1 MGLAIHQVISAQL
14 DTNTDTPLP
23 PLPKINVRL
32 VSYEPVIPLKHLK
45 ASLYGKLVTI
55 RGTAVRVG
63 NVKPLVTQMAFQCNG
78 CNKVQVHVFQ
88 DGKYTIPTK
97 CENSCR
103 SHSFTPLRSS
113 KETQTI
119 DWQTIRVQEIMS
131 DDNREAG
138 RIPRTVECDLTA
150 DLVDSCVP
158 GDLITVTAIVK
169 ATKSD
174 EGQGRNN
181 KDKCMFLIY
190 LSAVS
195 VTTSR
200 GQGVGEGP
208 HMEFSTKVM
217 PIYQSHHSITQGFYR
232 ITMLFRRFK
241 ETAMC

>member
-1 MGLAIHQVISAQL
+1 
-14 DTNTDTPLP
+14 
-23 PLPKINVRL
+23 
-32 VSYEPVIPLKHLK
+32 
-45 ASLYGKLVTI
+45 
-55 RGTAVRVG
+55 
-63 NVKPLVTQMAFQCNG
+63 
-78 CNKVQVHVFQ
+78 
-88 DGKYTIPTK
+88 
-97 CENSCR
+97 
-103 SHSFTPLRSS
+103 
-113 KETQTI
+113 
-119 DWQTIRVQEIMS
+119 MS

-200 GQGVGEGP
+200 GQGVGEEP
-208 HMEFSTKVM
+208 HMEFSTKVT